1 LAPTGKQGPVER
13 LFEASIEVAKMLNK
27 WLSHSAFDMPGCTTA
42 ATAFA
47 GGTVDQIKSSKQLTI
62 GYRKALVPFSC
73 IVENQKPVDF
83 SMDLSAQVVEKL
95 KQSLNVPQLSVK
107 YLPVT
112 SANHIPLIQN
122 GAVASVTYIHSEK
135 A

>member
-1 LAPTGKQGPVER
+1 
-13 LFEASIEVAKMLNK
+13 MLKK
-27 WLSHSAFDMPGCTTA
+27 WIATAVLTCLGCATA

-62 GYRKALVPFSC
+62 GYREASVPFSRLD
-73 IVENQKPVDF
+73 ENQKPVDI
-83 SMDLSAQVVEKL
+83 SMDLSTQVVEKL
-95 KQSLNVPQLSVK
+95 KQSLNVRQLSVK
-107 YLPVT
+107 YLSVT

-122 GAVASVTYIHSEK
+122 GAVASITYIHSEK